1 MFGAVLW
8 NLWLY
13 RNSIVFGNTIGNGGL
28 MLEMSRDLLRVVI
41 RAGKKCGYRPLGQLY
56 ISQGA
61 CSWSILPSGWVKLN
75 TDGAKRVDNFT
86 YCGCILRDHLGKWL
100 SGFSIFIGV
109 GYFADEELD
118 YSNAFAKLA
127 LSMNLEVVRHLS
139 PPLHVEA
146 LIHQDLLQVAS

>member
-1 MFGAVLW
+1 MKPAFNLIARPNDLW
-8 NLWLY
+8 VRICSRLRKGICLVWNDVRQQVAW
-13 RNSIVFGNTIGNGGL
+13 NIDNMQGNGGL

-56 ISQGA
+56 ISQ
-61 CSWSILPSGWVKLN
+61 
-75 TDGAKRVDNFT
+75 
-86 YCGCILRDHLGKWL
+86 
-100 SGFSIFIGV
+100 V